1 MDKAQILT
9 DDDLRLNGIDALNQ
23 ALGVTNALR
32 FLSLLSHDKT
42 DYIAMSRQ
50 LYENQTVEEVF
61 ERAKANWR
69 G

>member
-1 MDKAQILT
+1 MPLLN
-9 DDDLRLNGIDALNQ
+9 DDDLRAKGIETLNQ
-23 ALGVTNALR
+23 ILGPTNALR

-42 DYIAMSRQ
+42 DYIEVSRR

-61 ERAKANWR
+61 ERAKTNWR